1 MWLRKQE
8 KKQRPKQ
15 GKKLKEE
22 EEEEN
27 VGIPPTTLGQDTSGG
42 H

>member
-1 MWLRKQE
+1 VWLRNQG
-8 KKQRPKQ
+8 KKQKPKQ
-15 GKKLKEE
+15 GRKLKEE

-42 H
+42 Y

>member
-1 MWLRKQE
+1 MWLRKQG

-15 GKKLKEE
+15 ERKLKEE

-27 VGIPPTTLGQDTSGG
+27 VGISPTTLGQDTSGG